1 MGSCL
6 STSKHSDPAA
16 AKPSPVGK
24 PPATSGKAT
33 ETKKKTPEL
42 AKGAPDGTVL
52 GKPTQDVKTLYDF
65 GKQLGKGQFGT
76 TRLVTDKRTGEIL
89 ACKSISKRKLL
100 TPEDVQDVQREVQI
114 MHHLAGHP
122 NVVKMRGAYEDKHHV
137 HIVMEVCQG
146 GELFDRIVER
156 GKYTERDAAA
166 AIRTIVQ
173 VVQHC
178 HNMNVI
184 HRDLKPENFLLT
196 DKTDGALLKATD
208 FGLSVF
214 FKENQMFKDIVGSA
228 YYVAPEV
235 LRRYYSKEADI
246 WSCGVILYILLSG
259 MPPFYG
265 DNEQQIFDAVL
276 RNKIDFEEADPWP
289 RVSAPAKD
297 CVRRMLVRDPA
308 KRATAAE
315 VLAHDW
321 IRENGV
327 AGDKEIEPEVLTRIR
342 GFAAMNRLKKEALKV
357 IAGNLPV
364 DEIVGLKEMFHA
376 MDKDCSGTITVDE
389 MRDGLM
395 AKGGL
400 IPESELQR
408 IMENADVNG
417 DGKVDYE
424 EFLAATMH
432 LGKLEREENL
442 YKAFQFFD
450 KDGSGYITVDELQT
464 ALRDHGDAAQVAAH
478 IQDILRDVDK
488 DSDGKIDYEEFCT
501 MMRAGNDE
509 VLKAASTL
517 KHGIMGL
524 KQPRYTASPR
534 ASTA

>member
-1 MGSCL
+1 M
-6 STSKHSDPAA
+6 TSQRKDR
-16 AKPSPVGK
+16 
-24 PPATSGKAT
+24 
-33 ETKKKTPEL
+33 
-42 AKGAPDGTVL
+42 
-52 GKPTQDVKTLYDF
+52 YDF

-76 TRLVTDKRTGEIL
+76 TRLVTDKKTTEQF
-89 ACKSISKRKLL
+89 ACKSISKRKLVSS
-100 TPEDVQDVQREVQI
+100 EDIADVQREVQI

-122 NVVKMRGAYEDKHHV
+122 NVVHMKGAYEDKHHV

-166 AIRTIVQ
+166 AIRTIVK

-196 DKTDGALLKATD
+196 DKSDGALLKATD

-214 FKENQMFKDIVGSA
+214 FKDGQTFKDIVGSA

-235 LRRYYSKEADI
+235 LRRHYGKEADI
-246 WSCGVILYILLSG
+246 WSCGVMLYILLSG

-276 RNKIDFEEADPWP
+276 RNKLDFETEPWP
-289 RVSAPAKD
+289 RVSQPAKD
-297 CVRRMLVRDPA
+297 CVRRMLVRDPS
-308 KRATAAE
+308 KRASAAE
-315 VLAHDW
+315 VLADDW

-327 AGDKEIEPEVLTRIR
+327 AGDNLIEPEVLKRIR
-342 GFAAMNRLKKEALKV
+342 GFAAMNKLKKEALKV

-364 DEIVGLKEMFHA
+364 DEIVGLKEMFMA
-376 MDKDCSGTITVDE
+376 MDKDNSGTITVDE
-389 MRDGLM
+389 MRDGLRS
-395 AKGGL
+395 KGTK
-400 IPESELQR
+400 IPEVELQR

-442 YKAFQFFD
+442 YKAFQYFD
-450 KDGSGYITVDELQT
+450 QDGSGYITVDELQA
-464 ALRDHGDAAQVAAH
+464 ALKEHGDAAAVAEH
-478 IQDILRDVDK
+478 IRDILADVDK
-488 DSDGKIDYEEFCT
+488 DKDGRIDYSGGGC
-501 MMRAGNDE
+501 
-509 VLKAASTL
+509 
-517 KHGIMGL
+517 
-524 KQPRYTASPR
+524 
-534 ASTA
+534 